1 VLKVLQL
8 RRFAGLR
15 ILPGPRYFCSRHANA
30 AIFHRVRSKHGSD
43 LCAAMILASATVLS
57 CLSQSIPANSPSEHP
72 VTDHSAAVT
81 ASFEDPNLVLQEGQT
96 NGSVRFWVKFDHL
109 PSNSP
114 LASLK
119 PDLKDRS
126 AEGGD
131 LRVTF
136 VPIEKG
142 ASTADSME
150 WKFEAAVAGLPLK
163 SSVKRKAAILLGD
176 SVNILVEYAL
186 TNLGQGTFTWSVKG
200 PPDQWV
206 LDANPEI
213 SLVVITGDRPARNLR
228 LVQSSLQDAN
238 TKRQIS
244 ANQLIL
250 CQPDEA
256 SCREEA
262 VKRCVNSGS
271 ASSIASPK
279 AGVATSGS
287 ANSVGDVPP
296 RHATPVSLS
305 VCHNFSD
312 AGVFA
317 GSITLATDEDSSTQ
331 AVNLTVLASSQA
343 VRFVGFLAIVGGII
357 LWMFSTLLLRRN
369 FNRNQ
374 LLLPFAELH
383 DTITS
388 LRATVL
394 KAKAVPGANFDSVL
408 AQLSALDACLT
419 EQSLSDVLPSSL
431 PSLLSND
438 SAVSPAYQ
446 QRLADLTEKVGAQ
459 SIVVQGISV
468 AASKWTDD
476 PTQKPQILAALQSLN
491 NLDRPPSP
499 VGSQAN
505 AQNQVTSILGTMTA
519 ALRTSLDAT
528 ASASTPRPL
537 PTSREILIRNQRL
550 NYVAWCVWLVL
561 TVAVGYFVMIAS
573 LPGFGTWIDLWK
585 CFFWGLGIPVI
596 GQQLQQLN
604 PTTVSNVLSYSIPKT

>member
-1 VLKVLQL
+1 
-8 RRFAGLR
+8 
-15 ILPGPRYFCSRHANA
+15 
-30 AIFHRVRSKHGSD
+30 
-43 LCAAMILASATVLS
+43 MILASATGLS
-57 CLSQSIPANSPSEHP
+57 CLSQSIPANSPPEHP
-72 VTDHSAAVT
+72 ATDHSVAVT

-96 NGSVRFWVKFDHL
+96 NGSVRFWVRIDHL
-109 PSNSP
+109 PPNSP
-114 LASLK
+114 LASLM
-119 PDLKDRS
+119 PSLKDRS

-136 VPIEKG
+136 TPIEKG

-176 SVNILVEYAL
+176 AVNIPVEYAL

-206 LDANPEI
+206 LEANPEV

-262 VKRCVNSGS
+262 VKRCVDSGS
-271 ASSIASPK
+271 ASSNARK
-279 AGVATSGS
+279 AGAATSDT
-287 ANSVGDVPP
+287 ANSAGDVAP

-305 VCHNFSD
+305 VCPNFSD

-388 LRATVL
+388 LRATVS
-394 KAKAVPGANFDSVL
+394 KAKAVTGANFDSVL
-408 AQLSALDACLT
+408 AQLSALDAGLT
-419 EQSLSDVLPSSL
+419 EQSLGHVLPSSL

-446 QRLADLTEKVGAQ
+446 QKLADLTEKVGAQ

-468 AASKWTDD
+468 AASKWSND
-476 PTQKPQILAALQSLN
+476 PAQQTQILAALQSLN
-491 NLDRPPSP
+491 NLDRLPSP
-499 VGSQAN
+499 VVTQGD

-519 ALRTSLDAT
+519 ALTTSLGAT

-550 NYVAWCVWLVL
+550 NYFAWSVWLVL